1 MFSIACYNKGH
12 FAIYTVSLGYSGEK
26 TNGAS
31 PLLTP
36 FLAVRRPV
44 PTQTGDL
51 QNAIYLR

>member
-36 FLAVRRPV
+36 FHTIRKTVS
-44 PTQTGDL
+44 T
-51 QNAIYLR
+51 